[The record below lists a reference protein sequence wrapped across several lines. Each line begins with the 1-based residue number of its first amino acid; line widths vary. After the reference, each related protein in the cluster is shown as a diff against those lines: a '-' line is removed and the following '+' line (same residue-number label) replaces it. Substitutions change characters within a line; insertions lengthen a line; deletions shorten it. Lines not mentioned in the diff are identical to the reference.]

1 MATVSDFVNPYP
13 CCRQTCNLSTYEN
26 EFDALVR
33 FEIAALRGYAFARE
47 NIDET
52 LDILERYSGED
63 RDFLR
68 AQVYGTDAYTPDMR
82 LSLDPDRE
90 ACVAFYQAMVNIG
103 QIEDATGIDWQ
114 EYVVSDVYENA
125 LSTLSERE
133 ADNALW
139 KDLTDYFKAHNS

>member
-1 MATVSDFVNPYP
+1 
-13 CCRQTCNLSTYEN
+13 
-26 EFDALVR
+26 
-33 FEIAALRGYAFARE
+33 
-47 NIDET
+47 
-52 LDILERYSGED
+52 
-63 RDFLR
+63 
-68 AQVYGTDAYTPDMR
+68 MR